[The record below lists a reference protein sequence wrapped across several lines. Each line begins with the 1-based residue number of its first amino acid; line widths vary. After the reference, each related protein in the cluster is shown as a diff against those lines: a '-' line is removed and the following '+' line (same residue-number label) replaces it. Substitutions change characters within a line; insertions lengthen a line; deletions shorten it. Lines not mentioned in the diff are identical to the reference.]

1 MSLARNQNNVARS
14 GQRNSAIDCLR
25 AIDDFFIAIRTK
37 SFFDLRD
44 DCVWVFLSRIIGRN
58 DGVVGK
64 AIYHL
69 SHQRAFLPVAIAPAA
84 ENGNQSLRLEFAQS
98 FENVPKRV
106 GCVSVIDEN
115 LKLSFGWN
123 QLQPPRHLRR
133 LGETKHRVSQVDSQ
147 RIGRG
152 QRRDGV
158 GHVKPTN

>member
-1 MSLARNQNNVARS
+1 MIFNRASRDLDIVERDGVIAELLIIFVALARNQNNVARS

-98 FENVPKRV
+98 FRSEERRV
-106 GCVSVIDEN
+106 GKECGSW
-115 LKLSFGWN
+115 LS
-123 QLQPPRHLRR
+123 P
-133 LGETKHRVSQVDSQ
+133 
-147 RIGRG
+147 
-152 QRRDGV
+152 
-158 GHVKPTN
+158 